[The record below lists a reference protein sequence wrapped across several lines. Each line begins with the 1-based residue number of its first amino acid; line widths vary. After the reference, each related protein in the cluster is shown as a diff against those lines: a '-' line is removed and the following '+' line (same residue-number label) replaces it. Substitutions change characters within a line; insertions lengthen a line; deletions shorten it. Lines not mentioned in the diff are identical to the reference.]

1 MEGICLKKSNFTV
14 FSYISQIS
22 RPRKKITDFTA
33 SADTCPN
40 YAQQLLIS
48 PHIDL
53 NKKQKLRSWLASPQV
68 IITIVL
74 HFKKGK
80 NISCFLLITGLALS
94 FFSGVYG
101 ASIGFTNA
109 IGKSAKQ
116 LVGLNGVFLGVG
128 EVLGGVAFG
137 LLGKRSSKWGRDP
150 IVITGF
156 IIHIISYFLVF
167 MNLPD
172 VAVFGDTDEIA
183 YFNPPIPSV
192 AMLCSFLLGL
202 GDACYNT
209 QIYSMLGGVFAKSS
223 AEAFSIFKF
232 SQVCFNH
239 YFVVTI

>member
-1 MEGICLKKSNFTV
+1 M
-14 FSYISQIS
+14 
-22 RPRKKITDFTA
+22 
-33 SADTCPN
+33 
-40 YAQQLLIS
+40 
-48 PHIDL
+48 
-53 NKKQKLRSWLASPQV
+53 
-68 IITIVL
+68 
-74 HFKKGK
+74 
-80 NISCFLLITGLALS
+80 S

-109 IGKSAKQ
+109 IGSSAKQ

-137 LLGKRSSKWGRDP
+137 LLGKRSAKWGRDP

-172 VAVFGDTDEIA
+172 VAVFGDTDEVA

-202 GDACYNT
+202 GDACFNT
-209 QIYSMLGGVFAKSS
+209 QIYSMLGGVFAKNS

-232 SQVCFNH
+232 SQVTFDRSLYCSCITLKFIPLQSVATALS
-239 YFVVTI
+239 FVYSTHFGLRVQLVILLVSGILGTMSFCLVEWSVKRSRALISNDCETVDNKK

>member
-1 MEGICLKKSNFTV
+1 MSLTV
-14 FSYISQIS
+14 LYIAFI
-22 RPRKKITDFTA
+22 A
-33 SADTCPN
+33 LN
-40 YAQQLLIS
+40 YI
-48 PHIDL
+48 
-53 NKKQKLRSWLASPQV
+53 
-68 IITIVL
+68 
-74 HFKKGK
+74 F
-80 NISCFLLITGLALS
+80 SCFIKNLKLFFITGLALS

-109 IGKSAKQ
+109 IGRSAKQ

-137 LLGKRSSKWGRDP
+137 LLGKRSAKWGRDP
-150 IVITGF
+150 IVIIGF

-172 VAVFGDTDEIA
+172 VAVFGDTDEVA

-202 GDACYNT
+202 GDACFNT
-209 QIYSMLGGVFAKSS
+209 QIYSMLGGVFAKNS

-232 SQVCFNH
+232 SQVTFDRSPYCRHNTKVYLFIVSRNSLKFCIFDAFRTTCTTRNSASFWNIR
-239 YFVVTI
+239 YNEFLFGRMVS